1 MGFYEDVA
9 RTFGQAA
16 VKNLEVWATT
26 NTKLSHYR
34 NRRVYL
40 LQCKKHGIFP
50 KHIGDNTKKLYTN
63 LNMQS
68 VGASAQVENM
78 NVNLKLR
85 ILKLE
90 IRLTIKYIGHLEKII
105 SKHSAEA
112 IASLPVSLV
121 NEFQQR
127 LKNSYDKEFRK
138 IKNRNLKK
146 FNNIKSD
153 IIKSL
158 KIKDSWL
165 RNLTDVVVPDSVK
178 SILSL
183 GPKFAIKPSNN
194 EISIKKL
201 LAVAETAVQYAPTDQ
216 QNLIRAKITNIVT
229 NYFYKNEG
237 MSSVYNHLYL
247 EARNFLKTNPELLV
261 CRSDKGNVTVLIT
274 SAQYHEKVMEL
285 LNDSNVYE
293 VLPRDP
299 TSNIIRRN
307 NDISKRLKELG
318 YITPRECKN
327 INTYKALPP
336 NFYILIKV
344 HKEGLPGRPIVSSIN
359 SPTTKLSAFI
369 TEVLKV
375 SFSDYFTY
383 SVKDSESFCQL
394 VKNVQLPAGFVL
406 ISLDAVSLFTNI
418 TLQLVIQ
425 LLDDNWHMIAP
436 NCNIPKDEFLA
447 VITFLF
453 SSNYFVYDGKFY
465 KQKDG
470 CPMGSNPSAI
480 LAIIVM
486 TEIIRRACIVLG
498 FTLPFICHYVDDI
511 ITAVPETEIDSVRQQ
526 FNLVFEDVVSFTV
539 KRETNNAVPFLDTLV
554 IRTPDNTLITDWYT
568 KPASSGKFINF
579 QSYHSFKVK
588 TNFILGMKK

>member
-1 MGFYEDVA
+1 
-9 RTFGQAA
+9 
-16 VKNLEVWATT
+16 
-26 NTKLSHYR
+26 
-34 NRRVYL
+34 
-40 LQCKKHGIFP
+40 
-50 KHIGDNTKKLYTN
+50 
-63 LNMQS
+63 
-68 VGASAQVENM
+68 
-78 NVNLKLR
+78 
-85 ILKLE
+85 
-90 IRLTIKYIGHLEKII
+90 
-105 SKHSAEA
+105 
-112 IASLPVSLV
+112 
-121 NEFQQR
+121 
-127 LKNSYDKEFRK
+127 
-138 IKNRNLKK
+138 
-146 FNNIKSD
+146 
-153 IIKSL
+153 
-158 KIKDSWL
+158 
-165 RNLTDVVVPDSVK
+165 
-178 SILSL
+178 
-183 GPKFAIKPSNN
+183 
-194 EISIKKL
+194 
-201 LAVAETAVQYAPTDQ
+201 
-216 QNLIRAKITNIVT
+216 
-229 NYFYKNEG
+229 

-285 LNDSNVYE
+285 LNDNNVYE

-418 TLQLVIQ
+418 SLQLVIQ

-539 KRETNNAVPFLDTLV
+539 ERETNNAVPFLDTLV

-588 TNFILGMKK
+588 TNFILGMKKRIYAVAHESRRDASLQRFKKMLYDNGYPRSLINRLFNNVPVTPGYDGSFGNDSVPPNEPTNRKTIYVSFPYLEGLSNKISSVLSQVGEVSVKLAYSSLKTNIGLFRAPKYKIPEKNAFEVVYQVECGDCGGLYIGQTEQHLCRRISQHKSDARLHPEKCALARHINDTGHRVKFDDIKILDSHKNLSIRKFLEMCYIVGADRKAINEQSDIKNLSSIYCNILEIDRRRCVV